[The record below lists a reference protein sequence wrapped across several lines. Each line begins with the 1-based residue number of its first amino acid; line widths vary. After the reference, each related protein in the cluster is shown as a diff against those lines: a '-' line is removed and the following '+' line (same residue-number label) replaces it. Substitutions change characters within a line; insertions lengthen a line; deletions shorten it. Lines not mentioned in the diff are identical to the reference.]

1 MTSTH
6 KKDKGRR
13 PGKRVTR
20 PEVADHLHSSAIRLL
35 RALRRQDD
43 KWGLSAPRLS
53 ALSVVVFGGPITL
66 GDLARAEQVRPPTMT
81 RLVQALESAGLV
93 KRAPDPDDRRIMWI
107 KATPNGKKL
116 LLRGRAARVR
126 ALAFRL
132 KSFSQEEIQALD
144 DAAHLLEFVA
154 SGL

>member
-1 MTSTH
+1 
-6 KKDKGRR
+6 
-13 PGKRVTR
+13 
-20 PEVADHLHSSAIRLL
+20 
-35 RALRRQDD
+35 
-43 KWGLSAPRLS
+43 
-53 ALSVVVFGGPITL
+53 
-66 GDLARAEQVRPPTMT
+66 
-81 RLVQALESAGLV
+81 
-93 KRAPDPDDRRIMWI
+93 MWI